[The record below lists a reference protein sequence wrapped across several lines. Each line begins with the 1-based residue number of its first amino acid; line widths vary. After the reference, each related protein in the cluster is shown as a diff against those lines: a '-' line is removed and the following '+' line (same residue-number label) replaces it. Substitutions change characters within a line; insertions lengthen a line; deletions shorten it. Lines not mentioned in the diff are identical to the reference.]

1 MFDLKDKI
9 AIVTGGSKGIGK
21 AIVCALASARAT
33 VIIADVD
40 EENGQKICKELSA
53 HGLHAE
59 IVKTDV
65 TDSSSVEALMAYIVN
80 KYGKIDVLVNNAGIL
95 GDASITEI
103 SDADW
108 NKLMAV
114 NLAGAFYCC
123 RAAVRH
129 MQEQRKGKIIN
140 IGSAGGKQGFP
151 LAGVHYC
158 ASKGAIM
165 AMTRQLALQV
175 SPQGIHVN
183 AVAPGTT
190 ETEMIK
196 NRTEERKK
204 HIIRRIPVGRMG
216 RPEDTAAA
224 VLFLAS
230 EASDYMTGETID
242 VNGGL
247 YMD

>member
-1 MFDLKDKI
+1 
-9 AIVTGGSKGIGK
+9 
-21 AIVCALASARAT
+21 
-33 VIIADVD
+33 
-40 EENGQKICKELSA
+40 
-53 HGLHAE
+53 
-59 IVKTDV
+59 
-65 TDSSSVEALMAYIVN
+65 
-80 KYGKIDVLVNNAGIL
+80 
-95 GDASITEI
+95 
-103 SDADW
+103 
-108 NKLMAV
+108 
-114 NLAGAFYCC
+114 
-123 RAAVRH
+123 
-129 MQEQRKGKIIN
+129 
-140 IGSAGGKQGFP
+140 
-151 LAGVHYC
+151 
-158 ASKGAIM
+158 M